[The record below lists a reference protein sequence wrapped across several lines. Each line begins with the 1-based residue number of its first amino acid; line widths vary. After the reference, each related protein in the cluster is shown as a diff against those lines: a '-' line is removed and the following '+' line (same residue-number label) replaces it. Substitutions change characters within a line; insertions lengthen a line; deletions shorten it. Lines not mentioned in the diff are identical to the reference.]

1 MEAGNDKFEIPEN
14 SEIEGCIIK
23 LFFPTALPLL
33 DQQEES
39 PCHPRIS
46 IGKRDDARQYFI
58 IRPSELETPLPIS
71 VLLDFERLRDIV
83 STGVEIDRELS
94 IQKCLLVCE

>member
-39 PCHPRIS
+39 HGVILDHP
-46 IGKRDDARQYFI
+46 
-58 IRPSELETPLPIS
+58 LENAAMHVNIL
-71 VLLDFERLRDIV
+71 
-83 STGVEIDRELS
+83 
-94 IQKCLLVCE
+94 